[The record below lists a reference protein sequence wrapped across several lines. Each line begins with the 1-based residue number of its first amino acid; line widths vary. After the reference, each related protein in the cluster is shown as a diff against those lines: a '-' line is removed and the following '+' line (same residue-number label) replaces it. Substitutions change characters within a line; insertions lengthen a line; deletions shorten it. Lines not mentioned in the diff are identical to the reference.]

1 MDQRQQLALTFAGG
15 SGQKPS
21 PLNQGKKKK
30 KKRKK
35 KKKQTSNGEHQTN
48 IATEFCIDFC
58 RTGLCKKSNSP
69 CFFSHAL
76 EKVAICKK

>member
-21 PLNQGKKKK
+21 PLSLA
-30 KKRKK
+30 K
-35 KKKQTSNGEHQTN
+35 KKKQTFNRKHQFN
-48 IATEFCIDFC
+48 IATKFCLAFC
-58 RTGLCKKSNSP
+58 RTGLCKKGVNCP
-69 CFFSHAL
+69 FSHTL